1 MKSLDLEYLQW
12 LQKHGKIYLTVFA
25 VLTLLLCGVGFYWL
39 QDRQQ
44 APDNSQVMVTPLP
57 DDKSAVQNAQNETD
71 QKAIS
76 GSTPQPSMQTALPVD
91 QNAKSAPEEDAE
103 KQSEHGDVKED
114 DNNVEEQE
122 IIDGQSEENKNAVP
136 FLFTPD
142 EEEKEMTV
150 DPLLLPGYQSPCQGK
165 IVGTFGMGYDLI
177 YNDYRYHDRLTYQ
190 PSQQDI
196 LAVWDGM
203 IADVIDEEG
212 NGQVVLQNEQYLVTY
227 QGLTTITAA
236 AGDTVT
242 KGQVLGTAK
251 EQFTVKVV
259 QR

>member
-12 LQKHGKIYLTVFA
+12 LQKHGKIYLAAFT
-25 VLTLLLCGVGFYWL
+25 VLTLLLCGAGFYWL
-39 QDRQQ
+39 QERQQ

-57 DDKSAVQNAQNETD
+57 GDESADQNTQKETD
-71 QKAIS
+71 QGAVS
-76 GSTPQPSMQTALPVD
+76 ENTPQPSMHTALPVD
-91 QNAKSAPEEDAE
+91 QNAESAPEEDAV
-103 KQSEHGDVKED
+103 KQSEHGDAKED
-114 DNNVEEQE
+114 DKNVEEQE

-177 YNDYRYHDRLTYQ
+177 YNDYRHHDTLTYQ
-190 PSQQDI
+190 PSQQNI
-196 LAVWDGM
+196 SAVWDGT
-203 IADVIDEEG
+203 IATVIEEEG

-227 QGLTTITAA
+227 QGLTTITATV
-236 AGDTVT
+236 GDTVT